1 MSKTVAI
8 KLNLTLQKYAPAG
21 AGGTVE
27 LEMDFPCT
35 AGDVL
40 RRLHIPEQEPVLIT
54 LNGRQVLADEPVQA
68 GDALKLFP
76 LLAGG

>member
-1 MSKTVAI
+1 MRDTVSV

-27 LEMDFPCT
+27 LELDFPCT
-35 AGDVL
+35 VGKVL
-40 RRLHIPEQEPVLIT
+40 ERLHIPEQEPVLIT

-68 GDALKLFP
+68 GDMLKLFP